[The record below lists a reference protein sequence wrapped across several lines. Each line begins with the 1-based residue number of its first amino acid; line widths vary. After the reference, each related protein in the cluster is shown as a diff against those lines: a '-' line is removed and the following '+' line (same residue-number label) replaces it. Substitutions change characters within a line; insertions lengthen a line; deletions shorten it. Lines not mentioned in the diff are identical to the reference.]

1 MPNQKALKP
10 PSWLPKP
17 FRKPMLDILMTQ
29 TILDYYNSLE
39 PHKISE
45 EEHEALSYIRKK
57 GIQVFPYH
65 FQDKYKKSEVE
76 VFVDAKNG
84 LKYVIE
90 NDRKLYFKRK
100 SSERGVKR
108 NYNALRIEQDVESAH
123 RYLTQSFEVED
134 GDILVD
140 VGAAEGNLPLSVMHK
155 VKKVYLFETDP
166 KWIEAL
172 HATFE
177 PWKEKVEI
185 INKYVSDKNNDTHIS
200 LDVFF
205 KDKEPFTFLKV
216 DAEGAE
222 TSILE
227 GCRTILAENKPMKI
241 AMATYHKPNDAEE
254 IELFINQ
261 YHFKSEFSEGFMIFP
276 ELKTFSPPY
285 LRRGLIRAIR

>member
-45 EEHEALSYIRKK
+45 EEHEALSYIRKE

-172 HATFE
+172 QATFE

-185 INKYVSDKNNDTHIS
+185 INKYVSDKNNDTHVT
-200 LDVFF
+200 LDTFF

-241 AMATYHKPNDAEE
+241 AMATYHKPHDAEE

-285 LRRGLIRAIR
+285 LRRGLIRAKR